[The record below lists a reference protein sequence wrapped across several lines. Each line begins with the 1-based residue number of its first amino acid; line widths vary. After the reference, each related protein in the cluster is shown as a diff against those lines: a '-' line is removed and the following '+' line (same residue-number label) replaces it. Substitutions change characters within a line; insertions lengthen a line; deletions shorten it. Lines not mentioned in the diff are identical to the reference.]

1 MQAKTQRRPV
11 HDDSIWPEENDQAR
25 VVENKPANVPHF
37 LCRAQRATAD
47 EPNRKAPAR
56 PNRAA
61 TREETRLAGYAL
73 LTEQPAAAKRPPR
86 DQAPKN
92 FTPVSPHLHQM
103 MMDRRAEIPTRH
115 EPPSWVQ
122 ETFQE
127 HNAAERQRVY
137 KGVAIAICLV
147 LVSGIGL
154 TVMAMEFK
162 GTQNTLPAT
171 WNSSLAAMLPAFNT
185 QSEAPKEIPVMVIPS
200 PDTTGKAAAPKT
212 VGQARVSAKISSVK
226 LTVEDANGSAQAPI
240 ALPVT
245 AEAGDSQ
252 PPIAVQLT
260 GLPAQATLSA
270 GSRQADASWL
280 VQSDEL
286 SGLQLTVPQALAN
299 PLKVTVAAIE
309 TETGELA
316 APMQEMTIKVDPKA
330 VVIEPAALPATNS
343 QNYSGEA
350 ASSKTN
356 YSAGDAAVAMRTRG
370 DETLALGDVA
380 GARGFYKKA
389 LKMGD
394 IASAA
399 RIGRTYDPV
408 VFQAVGVHG
417 LKPDPKMAE
426 RWYKHAISEGDASA
440 REDLKRLVQQVQ

>member
-11 HDDSIWPEENDQAR
+11 QDDSIWPQEDDQAR

-37 LCRAQRATAD
+37 LCRAQQAPAD
-47 EPNRKAPAR
+47 EPNRRAPAR
-56 PNRAA
+56 PSRAA
-61 TREETRLAGYAL
+61 TREETRMAGYAL
-73 LTEQPAAAKRPPR
+73 LAEQPAVANRPQSN
-86 DQAPKN
+86 QAPKN

-103 MMDRRAEIPTRH
+103 MMNRRAEIPTRH

-137 KGVAIAICLV
+137 KGVAIAACLV
-147 LVSGIGL
+147 LASGIGL
-154 TVMAMEFK
+154 TVTAMEFK
-162 GTQNTLPAT
+162 GTQNSLPAT
-171 WNSSLAAMLPAFNT
+171 LNSSLAAILPTFNK
-185 QSEAPKEIPVMVIPS
+185 QSEPPKKIPVMVIPS
-200 PDTTGKAAAPKT
+200 PAKPEKVAAPKAAGK
-212 VGQARVSAKISSVK
+212 VRVLTKIGSVK
-226 LTVEDANGSAQAPI
+226 LTVEDTNGSAQAPI

-252 PPIAVQLT
+252 PPIAVKLT

-270 GSRQADASWL
+270 GSKQADASWL
-280 VQSDEL
+280 VQSNEL
-286 SGLQLTVPQALAN
+286 AGLQLTVPQAPDV

-330 VVIEPAALPATNS
+330 VIIEPAALPATNS

-350 ASSKTN
+350 AASKTN
-356 YSAGDAAVAMRTRG
+356 FSASDAAIAMRSRG

-380 GARGFYKKA
+380 GARGFYKMA

-408 VFQAVGVHG
+408 VYQAVGVRG

-440 REDLKRLVQQVQ
+440 REDLMRMVQQAQ